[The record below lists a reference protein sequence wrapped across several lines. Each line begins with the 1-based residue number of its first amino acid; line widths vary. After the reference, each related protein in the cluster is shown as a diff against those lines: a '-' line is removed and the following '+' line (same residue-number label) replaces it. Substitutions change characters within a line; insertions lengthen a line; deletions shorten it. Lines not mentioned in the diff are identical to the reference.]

1 MNIRHPMDA
10 LHSISIKNIF
20 CDKRDLKSN
29 SHFPKKCKMLQQ
41 KPLKNDEKSSLFY
54 LKKYFRSQ
62 LSSCILVIK
71 KKWLDYKYKEAIF
84 KIYDVATWLTNNYN
98 TQNVQILTK

>member
-1 MNIRHPMDA
+1 
-10 LHSISIKNIF
+10 
-20 CDKRDLKSN
+20 
-29 SHFPKKCKMLQQ
+29 MLQQ
-41 KPLKNDEKSSLFY
+41 KPLENDEKSSLFY
-54 LKKYFRSQ
+54 LRKYFRSQ